1 MANDELWTSSEE
13 NLFEKKSSGI
23 SALRI
28 SMLFACGAIALAL
41 VVTPMVA
48 GDPSNHMASSDNGA
62 YDNLMTSS
70 VSGGGTGSRPN
81 IVQPYPKGLNNQ
93 GSGSNAYTIRRS
105 ITQTSNEACIIFNNG
120 LKTAGCK

>member
-1 MANDELWTSSEE
+1 MANDELWTSSED
-13 NLFEKKSSGI
+13 NMFEKTNSGI

-48 GDPSNHMASSDNGA
+48 GDSSGNVASFEKGV
-62 YDNLMTSS
+62 YDNVMTSS
-70 VSGGGTGSRPN
+70 VNGTGTTSKSN
-81 IVQPYPKGLNNQ
+81 DAQPFPKGLNNQ

-105 ITQTSNEACIIFNNG
+105 ITQATEETCIIYNNG
-120 LKTAGCK
+120 LKTVGCN

>member
-1 MANDELWTSSEE
+1 MANDELWASSED
-13 NLFEKKSSGI
+13 NIFEKKTNGI

-48 GDPSNHMASSDNGA
+48 NDPSNAA
-62 YDNLMTSS
+62 YDDVITSS
-70 VSGGGTGSRPN
+70 IGAGGAVSKSNT
-81 IVQPYPKGLNNQ
+81 VQPFPKGLNNQ
-93 GSGSNAYTIRRS
+93 ASGSNAYTIRRS
-105 ITQTSNEACIIFNNG
+105 ITQTSNEACIIYNSG

>member
-1 MANDELWTSSEE
+1 MANDELWTSSED

-28 SMLFACGAIALAL
+28 SILFACGAIALAL

-48 GDPSNHMASSDNGA
+48 NDPSNNVASSENGA

-70 VSGGGTGSRPN
+70 VEGAGTASRPK
-81 IVQPYPKGLNNQ
+81 IAQPYPKGLNNQ

-105 ITQTSNEACIIFNNG
+105 ITQTSKEACLIYDNG
-120 LKTAGCK
+120 LKTTGCN